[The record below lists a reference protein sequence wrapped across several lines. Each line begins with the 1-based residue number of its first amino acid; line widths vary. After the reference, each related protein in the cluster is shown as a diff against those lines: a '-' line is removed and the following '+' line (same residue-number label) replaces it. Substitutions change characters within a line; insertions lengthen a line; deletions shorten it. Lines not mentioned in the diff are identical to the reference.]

1 MGRADMAWKCDTVHV
16 RCMETGAACG
26 SDDWK
31 VKWRMAPHPSLD
43 WVDFGGIGT
52 SGIPSIE

>member
-26 SDDWK
+26 SDDRK
-31 VKWRMAPHPSLD
+31 VEWRMAPRPSLD
-43 WVDFGGIGT
+43 WVDFGSIGT
-52 SGIPSIE
+52 SGIPSTE